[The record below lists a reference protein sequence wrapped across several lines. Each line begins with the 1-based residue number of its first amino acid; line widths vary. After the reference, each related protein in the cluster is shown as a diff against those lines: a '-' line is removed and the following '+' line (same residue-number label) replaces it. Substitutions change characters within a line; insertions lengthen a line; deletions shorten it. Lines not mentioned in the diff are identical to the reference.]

1 LVFFS
6 VSYSI
11 KGKKAIQSSLIIT
24 AFGFIF
30 YFNAADATVLHV
42 PYPPYGLAC
51 VSIVGFSA
59 FLIYAGLYKSAVS
72 ISRDVQLRNSIKKS
86 VQHQFKFLSGMG
98 IAQMRQEMEKSID
111 DIIKESELA
120 RPNIEYTSLSEEEVK
135 QYANEVLEELAK
147 FKISK

>member
-1 LVFFS
+1 
-6 VSYSI
+6 
-11 KGKKAIQSSLIIT
+11 
-24 AFGFIF
+24 
-30 YFNAADATVLHV
+30 
-42 PYPPYGLAC
+42 